1 MAFRLESVTL
11 SERSRLKG
19 LRNDAVAVERWY
31 GRFDGL
37 AVKCTKY
44 LRMECTD
51 VRHCHKLLTEV
62 RKSFKYETL
71 DFYSS
76 QNSRIPEAHGL

>member
-11 SERSRLKG
+11 SERSCLKG

-37 AVKCTKY
+37 AVKYMKC
-44 LRMECTD
+44 LRLECTD
-51 VRHCHKLLTEV
+51 VRHHHKLLTGV
-62 RKSFKYETL
+62 RESLKYERL